1 MRRFNARSASL
12 WVLPS
17 PSCRSATIRH
27 QHRCCGQDDPLT
39 TQASAV
45 NEAPGLIRED
55 LEVGRLSAELAD
67 RFRAVPPEV
76 IEHSVREEFVRWS
89 TVPVQD
95 FVPIFVA
102 RAAGE
107 AARADRLKGGETG

>member
-1 MRRFNARSASL
+1 VTAQVSAM
-12 WVLPS
+12 
-17 PSCRSATIRH
+17 
-27 QHRCCGQDDPLT
+27 
-39 TQASAV
+39 

-67 RFRAVPPEV
+67 RFRGVPPEV

-89 TVPVQD
+89 AVPVHD

-102 RAAGE
+102 RALRG
-107 AARADRLKGGETG
+107 RLRDLTA